1 MAPITGSNRVPE
13 HKRWRCQNCRFT
25 NPMEQ
30 MNCSQPRCGVCR
42 GKGTHALT
50 SNDLRIGELVNVF
63 ADGSEH
69 WFYDEDTLTAIRM
82 LAAAG

>member
-1 MAPITGSNRVPE
+1 MAPIKGSTRVPE

-25 NPMEQ
+25 NSMEQ
-30 MNCSQPRCGVCR
+30 IHCSQPRCDVR
-42 GKGTHALT
+42 RDKGAHALT
-50 SNDLRIGELVNVF
+50 INDLRIGELLTVF